1 MFIQLDN
8 ISKRFGNTVIA
19 RNLSLTIESGEKW
32 HISGSN
38 GKGKSSLMQILAAYS
53 SPDLGQV
60 IYKSSN
66 QKDLKPDEVFAYIS
80 ISTPYTD
87 LIYDYTL
94 QEQIEFHFQFKKSL
108 VNPDV
113 LTSWLERAKL
123 GAFRNRPLGLFSSGM
138 KQKVKL
144 ILTLLSDSQCIF
156 LDEPCS
162 NLDQDGKEF
171 YKELVNFR
179 MGYPSTWII
188 CSNNQPEEHFFCNR
202 TLDLDQL

>member
-8 ISKRFGNTVIA
+8 ISKRFGNTIIA
-19 RNLSLTIESGEKW
+19 RDLSLTINSGEKW

-60 IYKSSN
+60 IYKSSDN
-66 QKDLKPDEVFAYIS
+66 KNLNPGEVFQYIS

-94 QEQIEFHFQFKKSL
+94 QEQIDFHFQFKKSL
-108 VNPDV
+108 VSKEV
-113 LTSWLERAKL
+113 LTSWLERAKIK
-123 GAFRNRPLGLFSSGM
+123 AVKNRPLGLFSSGM

-144 ILTLLSDSQCIF
+144 ILTLLSDAQCIF

-179 MGYPSTWII
+179 LTIPSTWII
-188 CSNNQPEEHFFCNR
+188 CSNNQPEEHFFCNK
-202 TLDLDQL
+202 TLDLDSL